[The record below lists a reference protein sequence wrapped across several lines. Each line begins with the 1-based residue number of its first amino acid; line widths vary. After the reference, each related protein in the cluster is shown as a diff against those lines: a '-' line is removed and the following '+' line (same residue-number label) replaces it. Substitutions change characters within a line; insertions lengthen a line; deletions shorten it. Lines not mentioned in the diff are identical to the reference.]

1 MDEDTIKTLKAD
13 FQRAFKFSRFEEQKS
28 FEVARTDAIAATC
41 ALHGGSIHDHGEQ
54 MTEALKYLCLNQ
66 RALWGNDIRP
76 EDNRWFQH
84 FNKSDKQN

>member
-1 MDEDTIKTLKAD
+1 MDEDKNKILKAD

-28 FEVARTDAIAATC
+28 FEVARNDAIAATC

-54 MTEALKYLCLNQ
+54 MTEALKDLCDNQ

-84 FNKSDKQN
+84 FANLR

>member
-1 MDEDTIKTLKAD
+1 MAYTKSDLGP
-13 FQRAFKFSRFEEQKS
+13 KFINGV
-28 FEVARTDAIAATC
+28 EVARTDAIAATC

-54 MTEALKYLCLNQ
+54 MTEALKDLCDNQ
-66 RALWGNDIRP
+66 RALWGKDIRP